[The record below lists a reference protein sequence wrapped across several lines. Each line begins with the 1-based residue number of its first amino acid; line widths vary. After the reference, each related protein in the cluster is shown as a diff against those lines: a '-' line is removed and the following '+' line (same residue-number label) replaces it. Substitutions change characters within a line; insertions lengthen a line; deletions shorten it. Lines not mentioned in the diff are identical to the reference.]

1 MLSLIVCP
9 EAKLFPL
16 RCWKQRSPPSPPGL
30 WFISCF
36 LSEAPFMSLFSTR
49 RGIRSLTA
57 TSTVAVSDVLSWN
70 RSSFP
75 PTESRSEAV
84 NLTKRDW
91 RGWARQVLSFPL
103 VCEVDDLLGFPVI
116 FYNTINNHLLCALD
130 KLSSGVF
137 KDCFFNIGSLV
148 VKLKKYPM
156 SCRVDTSGCCLC
168 YMLIYNNYNN
178 IN

>member
-1 MLSLIVCP
+1 MFRSCLRGRERITETTAWHFSLLFLFLTNAQSDRLPWSQIVSVKVL
-9 EAKLFPL
+9 EATY
-16 RCWKQRSPPSPPGL
+16 SPPSPPGL

-57 TSTVAVSDVLSWN
+57 TSTVAASDVLSWN

-75 PTESRSEAV
+75 PTESRREAV

-137 KDCFFNIGSLV
+137 KDCFFLTYV
-148 VKLKKYPM
+148 V
-156 SCRVDTSGCCLC
+156 
-168 YMLIYNNYNN
+168 
-178 IN
+178 